1 MVQERLTQSSP
12 FTSSIAFV
20 CQPIAEW
27 TAGETFYRNVFIAIR
42 TVRTPENMPEIVLFV
57 PGDLDS
63 SSSKNLEHL
72 ADRVLVAP
80 PEVVSSRLWS
90 RGLRR
95 LRRQVY
101 WDRASSSTVGHY
113 LQDNGIDLIFTTRDY
128 GSNCPIPVLAKIP
141 DFQHIR
147 LPDMFADDEIAG
159 RDILYKNLARHAARI
174 VVASQDNRRDFEEFA
189 PKWKDKIR
197 VVPFAVSIEKR
208 LLSMDP
214 AACSA
219 RYNLP
224 EKFFFMP
231 NQFWK
236 HKNHMVVLQALAIAS
251 RKNDAVTVVFTGNI
265 RDYRHPDYFNSFLQE
280 ICQKN
285 VRRNVALL
293 GLVPHD
299 DVFQLMRRSIAV
311 LQPSLFEGLS
321 ITLAE
326 AKSLGRPVV
335 LSDIPVLR
343 ELGPRT
349 AHFFDPHD
357 PEALA
362 SLLLTLYA
370 RLAPGP
376 DQREERAAVE
386 RSAGLVRTFGHSFLD
401 IMREATSL

>member
-1 MVQERLTQSSP
+1 
-12 FTSSIAFV
+12 
-20 CQPIAEW
+20 
-27 TAGETFYRNVFIAIR
+27 
-42 TVRTPENMPEIVLFV
+42 MPEIVLFV

-63 SSSKNLEHL
+63 SSSKNLEPIV
-72 ADRVLVAP
+72 DRLLVAP
-80 PEVVSSRLWS
+80 PEAVSSTLLS
-90 RGLRR
+90 RGLRK
-95 LRRQVY
+95 LRRRLP
-101 WDRASSSTVGHY
+101 WERSSSSTVGRY
-113 LQDNGIDLIFTTRDY
+113 LQDNGIDVIFTTRDY
-128 GSNCPIPVLAKIP
+128 GPNCPIPVLAEIP

-147 LPDMFADDEIAG
+147 LPHMFAGDEIAG
-159 RDILYKNLARHAARI
+159 RDILYRNLARHAVRI
-174 VVASQDNRRDFEEFA
+174 VVSSQDNRREFEEFA
-189 PKWKDKIR
+189 PKWKDKVR
-197 VVPFAVSIEKR
+197 VVPFAAGIEER

-236 HKNHMVVLQALAIAS
+236 HKNHMVVLDALAIAS
-251 RKNDAVTVVFTGNI
+251 RKNDAMTVVFSGNMK
-265 RDYRHPDYFNSFLQE
+265 DYRHPDYFNGLLQE
-280 ICQKN
+280 ISYKN
-285 VRRNVALL
+285 VRKNVALL
-293 GLVPHD
+293 GLVPYD

-343 ELGPRT
+343 ELGPPT

-362 SLLLTLYA
+362 GLLLELYG

-386 RSAGLVRTFGHSFLD
+386 RSAGLVRAFGHSLLE
-401 IMREATSL
+401 IIREATTTV